1 MKMRFRETETE
12 VMELLELKSISSS
25 SMSGYGSDLA
35 DVEIELKGNK
45 YPHIVVGEWPVLEES
60 CLWEEENRSE
70 FNTLTLF

>member
-1 MKMRFRETETE
+1 
-12 VMELLELKSISSS
+12 
-25 SMSGYGSDLA
+25 MSGYGSDLA

-70 FNTLTLF
+70 LNTFTFFHTNNPFTMTLFSAFVS